1 MSTRPAQSPSPKKVS
16 AKRASK
22 LAGPIHANLFNI
34 FDEFTGII
42 SGELKSMNLEQ
53 FEAENPPKPSS

>member
-1 MSTRPAQSPSPKKVS
+1 MSSRPAQTPSQKKAPTQRS
-16 AKRASK
+16 SRLS
-22 LAGPIHANLFNI
+22 GPANPDLFNI

-53 FEAENPPKPSS
+53 FEAENPQNKL